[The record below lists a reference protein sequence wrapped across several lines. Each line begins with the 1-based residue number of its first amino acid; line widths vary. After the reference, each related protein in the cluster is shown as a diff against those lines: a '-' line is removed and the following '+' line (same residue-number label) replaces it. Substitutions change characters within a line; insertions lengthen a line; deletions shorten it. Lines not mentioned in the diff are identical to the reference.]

1 MWFQSPEYLKWSR
14 QQMLTVENINTIVTK
29 LGLNGTMSILEVG
42 CGSGE
47 LTHLLGERLNCVITA
62 IDNDPCLIQYA
73 KTAYSSSANFVLC
86 DALALPFGDSSF
98 DVVISHTFLTS
109 MFDAEKAISE
119 MQRVCKKDGLI
130 ASITSETL
138 TYIPHYSSP
147 SGFSWYKRYCQLKAM
162 VDEEFLRK
170 AKKNSA
176 GVMPELIPCF
186 FEECGLKDVAVYQL
200 GKFHS
205 LSNAALTSDKREEL
219 LQLEYKAEFTRANLL
234 PESERREYI
243 NILDMRRDS
252 LSHTHDP
259 SWSWHGGTNLFVV
272 GRNTKTE
279 AIPTEPYHQ
288 LREIEGINAAIDYKL
303 DGFRANCKSISTAGI
318 ATTFGYFSASGWTP
332 VEAKIN
338 AHKKC
343 LANYLLS
350 AKNKEIN
357 KSDIVG
363 KFSSNNALVTAVF
376 DIAGIYSESE
386 KASFISGMIHDGK
399 AISCIEYRRMSDDS
413 IHLLPADMRKWCLSS
428 KGVSCEKSKES
439 AIEDALF
446 QIISQYV
453 LSQVLYE
460 DISLQEIEV
469 DCIKDEKVSSI
480 LLDIGNRNN
489 DIKIAITYFADIIPV
504 VIILVSNEQSSM
516 IRVAAHY
523 KFERALENCIINL
536 FENKQIDSLLKGKTR
551 YVNLPYHDEDVFNL
565 FLSGDNVV
573 PNSLFQCFD
582 CKEPKRKYV
591 HDEST
596 LSLLLRLFYEKGLDI
611 YLLDNSTNGWTSVE
625 IIVPSP
631 RTIWPFV
638 KRRLIEG
645 QLHEQV
651 KKALTIDGGAETEQL
666 DYAIQ
671 YVARKIGWKG
681 EDTYS
686 FFMDTSLS
694 ASLFGVPIDAKMIIG
709 LYHIKC
715 GNVAASLPYFPSSNK
730 RFRCLKNIVEGMNQ
744 LVLAE
749 LYGKTEVDEVLALL
763 ENPCNA
769 IRGTFRYEQ
778 E

>member
-14 QQMLTVENINTIVTK
+14 QQMLTDENINTIVTK
-29 LGLNGTMSILEVG
+29 LGLDGTMSILEVG

-47 LTHLLGERLNCVITA
+47 LTRLLAERLNCVITA
-62 IDNDPCLIQYA
+62 IDNDPGLIQYA
-73 KTAYSSSANFVLC
+73 ENVCSPNVNFVCC
-86 DALALPFGDSSF
+86 DALALPFSDSSF

-109 MFDAEKAISE
+109 IFDAEKAVSE
-119 MQRVCKKDGLI
+119 MQRVCKKDGVI

-138 TYIPHYSSP
+138 TYIPHHSSP
-147 SGFSWYKRYCQLKAM
+147 SGFSWYKRYCQLKAV
-162 VDEEFLRK
+162 VDEKFLRE

-205 LSNAALTSDKREEL
+205 LSNAILTSDEREKF
-219 LQLEYKAEFTRANLL
+219 LQLEYKAEITRANLL
-234 PESERREYI
+234 PEPERSEYI
-243 NILDMRRDS
+243 NILGKRRDS
-252 LSHTHDP
+252 LGCTHDS

-279 AIPTEPYHQ
+279 TIPTEPYCQ
-288 LREIEGINAAIDYKL
+288 LQEIESINAAIDYKL

-318 ATTFGYFSASGWTP
+318 ATTFGYFSAPGWTP

-343 LANYLLS
+343 LASQLLS
-350 AKNKEIN
+350 SKYREI
-357 KSDIVG
+357 KQSDMADN
-363 KFSSNNALVTAVF
+363 FASNNALVTAVF
-376 DIAGIYSESE
+376 DVAGIYSDSE
-386 KASFISGMIHDGK
+386 KASFINGMVHDGE
-399 AISCIEYRRMSDDS
+399 AISCIEYRRMSDNS
-413 IHLLPADMRKWCLSS
+413 IHLLPADMRKWCFSS
-428 KGVSCEKSKES
+428 KGVSCENSEES

-446 QIISQYV
+446 QIISQHV
-453 LSQVLYE
+453 MSQVLYE
-460 DISLQEIEV
+460 DVSLQEIAV
-469 DCIKDEKVSSI
+469 DCIKEEKIRSI
-480 LLDIGNRNN
+480 LLDISSRNN
-489 DIKIAITYFADIIPV
+489 DIKIAVTYFSDMIPV

-516 IRVAAHY
+516 IKAAAHY
-523 KFERALENCIINL
+523 KFECALENCIVKL
-536 FENKQIDSLLKGKTR
+536 FENKQIGSLLKGKTR
-551 YVNLPYHDEDVFNL
+551 YINLPYRDEDVFNL
-565 FLSGDNVV
+565 ISSGDNVV
-573 PNSLFQCFD
+573 PNSLFQCFN
-582 CKEPKRKYV
+582 CNEPQRKCV
-591 HDEST
+591 HNEST
-596 LSLLLRLFYEKGLDI
+596 LSLLLRLFYEKSLDI
-611 YLLDNSTNGWTSVE
+611 YLLDNSANGWASVE
-625 IIVPSP
+625 IIVPSL
-631 RTIWPFV
+631 RTIWPFA
-638 KRRLIEG
+638 KRRLVEG

-651 KKALTIDGGAETEQL
+651 KKILTIDGSAETEQL

-694 ASLFGVPIDAKMIIG
+694 ALLFDVPIDAKMLVG

-715 GNVAASLPYFPSSNK
+715 GNVPASLPYFPSSNK
-730 RFRCLKNIVEGMNQ
+730 RFRCLKNIAEGMNQ
-744 LVLAE
+744 LVLTE

-769 IRGTFRYEQ
+769 IRGTFRNEQ